1 MLKTHK
7 QGAGPATHNPKL
19 KFGIKNIKE
28 SPITSVLGAA
38 IIVAAIYSVLNKE
51 SITWMDVTVAIAI
64 GILLVLAPD
73 KLVKKLTDLIK

>member
-7 QGAGPATHNPKL
+7 QGAGPAGH

-28 SPITSVLGAA
+28 SPITSSLGVI

-51 SITWMDVTVAIAI
+51 NITWMDVTVAIAI

-73 KLVKKLTDLIK
+73 ALIKKLTTLIK